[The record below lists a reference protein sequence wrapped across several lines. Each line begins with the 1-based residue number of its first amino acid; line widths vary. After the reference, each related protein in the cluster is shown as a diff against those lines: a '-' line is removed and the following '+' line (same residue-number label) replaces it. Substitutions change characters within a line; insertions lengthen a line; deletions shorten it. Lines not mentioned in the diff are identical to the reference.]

1 MVTHFI
7 NLEEFLMSHAEGV
20 DVKRRRV
27 LIASTAAMGAVGV
40 AAIATPFVRSWYPS
54 AKAEAAGAP
63 VSQDLSKLEAGQMI
77 VIKYRGKPIFL
88 VKRTKEMMDNL
99 SKVESSLADPKSEGS
114 LQPDYCKNNSRS
126 KDNSEV
132 LVCEGVCTHL
142 GCAPGYRPDVG
153 AADLGGSSWVG
164 GFLCPC
170 HGSKYDLAGRVFK
183 GQPAPRNL
191 PVPKYSISGTIL
203 TVGA

>member
-1 MVTHFI
+1 
-7 NLEEFLMSHAEGV
+7 MSHAEGV

-27 LIASTAAMGAVGV
+27 LIASTAAMSAVGV

-77 VIKYRGKPIFL
+77 VVKYRGKPIFI

-99 SKVESSLADPKSEGS
+99 SKVESSLADPKSEDS
-114 LQPDYCKNNSRS
+114 LQPDYCKNNTRT

-142 GCAPGYRPDVG
+142 GCAPNYRPEVG

-170 HGSKYDLAGRVFK
+170 HGSKYDLAGRVYS

-191 PVPKYSISGTIL
+191 PIPEYSISGTIL

>member
-1 MVTHFI
+1 
-7 NLEEFLMSHAEGV
+7 MSHAEGV

-77 VIKYRGKPIFL
+77 VVKYRGKPIFI

-170 HGSKYDLAGRVFK
+170 HGSKYDLAGRVYS

-191 PVPKYSISGTIL
+191 PIPEYSISGTIL